1 MRKVVLIIGLLLVM
15 QAAWVPASYAGPP
28 TAAGFWHTV
37 RWGETLFSMGRE
49 FGVNP
54 YSICSANGLHDCDY
68 VWAGQSLWIPAG
80 YDGYGKPGWD
90 GYGKPGQD
98 GYGQPGRDGYGQP
111 GRDGYGQPGWDGYG
125 QPVGYGQPGWD
136 GGYGQPGRDG
146 YGQPGWDG
154 GYGRCNRDYTVRWGD
169 TLYSIGRMHGVGA
182 WQLAA
187 ANGIYNL
194 NMIYAGQ
201 CLCIPEGRY

>member
-1 MRKVVLIIGLLLVM
+1 MRKVVLIIGLLLLM
-15 QAAWVPASYAGPP
+15 QAAWVPAGYAAPP
-28 TAAGFWHTV
+28 PAAGFWHTV
-37 RWGETLFSMGRE
+37 QWGETLFSMGRA

-54 YSICSANGLHDCDY
+54 YSICSANGLHNCDY

-80 YDGYGKPGWD
+80 YSDHKGYGQPGWD
-90 GYGKPGQD
+90 GYGQPGWNGYSQPGWN
-98 GYGQPGRDGYGQP
+98 GYGQPGWNGYSQP
-111 GRDGYGQPGWDGYG
+111 VGYGYGQPGWDGYG
-125 QPVGYGQPGWD
+125 QPV
-136 GGYGQPGRDG
+136 RDG

-154 GYGRCNRDYTVRWGD
+154 GYGGCNRHYTVRWGD

-194 NMIYAGQ
+194 NMVYAGQ
-201 CLCIPEGRY
+201 CLCIPEGKY

>member
-28 TAAGFWHTV
+28 PAGGSWHTV
-37 RWGETLFSMGRE
+37 RWGETLFSIGRQ

-54 YSICSANGLHDCDY
+54 YSICSANGLHNCDY

-90 GYGKPGQD
+90 GYGKPGWD
-98 GYGQPGRDGYGQP
+98 GYGK
-111 GRDGYGQPGWDGYG
+111 PGWDGYG
-125 QPVGYGQPGWD
+125 KPGYDGYGKPGYDGYSQPVSYGKPGWD
-136 GGYGQPGRDG
+136 GGYGGCYRN
-146 YGQPGWDG
+146 YIVH
-154 GYGRCNRDYTVRWGD
+154 RGD
-169 TLYSIGRMHGVGA
+169 TLYSIGRMHGVDA
-182 WQLAA
+182 WRLAA

-201 CLCIPEGRY
+201 CLCIPVGKY